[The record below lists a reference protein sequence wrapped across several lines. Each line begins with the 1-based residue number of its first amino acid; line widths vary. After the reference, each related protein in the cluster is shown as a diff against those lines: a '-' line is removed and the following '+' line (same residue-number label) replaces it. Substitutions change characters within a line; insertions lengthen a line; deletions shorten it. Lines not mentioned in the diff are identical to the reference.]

1 MKHPLRYGLILLLLL
16 LLSARSFAFPW
27 ADEPITIRQILE
39 EPHAYHLRHVTLRG
53 TVHDVIPLDPYKR
66 PDEVVC
72 YGAYLFRLEDE
83 TASMAVA
90 VLGLCGTP
98 VVRDPDV
105 EEGDQVEVGATIQA
119 PGHHGYHLSF
129 SGLKVVT
136 DQEGLV
142 QAIADAIRPIIE

>member
-1 MKHPLRYGLILLLLL
+1 MKYPLCYGPIPLLLLL
-16 LLSARSFAFPW
+16 LGESSVAFPW
-27 ADEPITIRQILE
+27 ANEPITIRQILE
-39 EPHAYHLRHVTLRG
+39 EPQAYHLRHVTLRG
-53 TVHDVIPLDPYKR
+53 TVHSVIPLDPYKR
-66 PDEVVC
+66 PDEIVC

-83 TASMAVA
+83 TASIVVA

-136 DQEGLV
+136 DQEGIV
-142 QAIADAIRPIIE
+142 QAIADHIQPIGE

>member
-39 EPHAYHLRHVTLRG
+39 EPHAYHLHHVTLRG

>member
-1 MKHPLRYGLILLLLL
+1 MNYRIRYGLILLLLP
-16 LLSARSFAFPW
+16 LLSESSPPFLW

-39 EPHAYHLRHVTLRG
+39 EPQAYHLRHVTLRG
-53 TVHDVIPLDPYKR
+53 TVHDVVLLDPYKR
-66 PDEVVC
+66 SDEIVC

-83 TASMAVA
+83 TASIAVA

-105 EEGDQVEVGATIQA
+105 EEGDQVEVGATVQA

-129 SGLKVVT
+129 SGLKMVT
-136 DQEGLV
+136 DQEGIV
-142 QAIADAIRPIIE
+142 QAIADHIRPIME